1 MLIAALGVP
10 AHEVKIKHIVVR
22 FLLDE
27 FMACD
32 RGGLKLREHPLLS
45 HSGQKSWPPTWTW
58 IDGTKKKKPK
68 GEVGILK
75 EVKVSKTAN
84 RCFLVVDHQRSTY
97 MGTLFLNDFSS
108 FVRVVAWLY

>member
-45 HSGQKSWPPTWTW
+45 HRGQKSWPPKWTW
-58 IDGTKKKKPK
+58 IDGAKNKNPK
-68 GEVGILK
+68 GEIGLLK

-84 RCFLVVDHQRSTY
+84 RCFLVVDHQQSTY

>member
-1 MLIAALGVP
+1 
-10 AHEVKIKHIVVR
+10 
-22 FLLDE
+22 
-27 FMACD
+27 MACD

-45 HSGQKSWPPTWTW
+45 HSGQKSWPPTWTL

-84 RCFLVVDHQRSTY
+84 RCFLVIDHGRSTY
-97 MGTLFLNDFSS
+97 VGSILINDFSF
-108 FVRVVAWLY
+108 FVRVVAFLREHRGKSLREIGSLDLSNTL